1 MVMSDEQPAGRE
13 RRKLR
18 FTESGM
24 EADIAYLEA
33 QIALVGR
40 RPRSTYE
47 TAKVRACQ
55 TLLKAL
61 RTVLGKAKMRR
72 RSDDPRR
79 INRLGRLDGST
90 TVLPDTREGGPST
103 RG

>member
-1 MVMSDEQPAGRE
+1 MSEEQPAGKE

-24 EADIAYLEA
+24 EADIAYFEA

-40 RPRSTYE
+40 RPRTTYE
-47 TAKVRACQ
+47 TAKVRASQ

-72 RSDDPRR
+72 RTEDPRR
-79 INRLGRLDGST
+79 VNRLGRLDGPT
-90 TVLPDTREGGPST
+90 TQAPPDTRDAGPST
-103 RG
+103 KG